1 MAEGCFLST
10 HFQVKDLLEKGA
22 TPNTQDNARWTP
34 LHEVAQKGFTEIAR
48 LLLENGA
55 NPNVPGMVDG
65 VRSLMSLI
73 AMIIQ
78 CVQKFLKFSRYP
90 FSQLYVDESQNPLA
104 S

>member
-1 MAEGCFLST
+1 M
-10 HFQVKDLLEKGA
+10 LEKGA

-65 VRSLMSLI
+65 VRSLLTLI
-73 AMIIQ
+73 AMICMMVKTWIT
-78 CVQKFLKFSRYP
+78 FTGDPSAN
-90 FSQLYVDESQNPLA
+90 EPLCGLG
-104 S
+104 